1 MRFSL
6 LSTLFFIT
14 NAIAAPLDTSSQDS
28 RIITA
33 AIIDVTNNLERLGQA
48 LNAIR
53 NPQAASN
60 FSPYQQ
66 AIETSSSDLTNSFIN
81 NARNI
86 QRAPVADIL
95 EATALISIINTLDS
109 ATTATTNAWLD
120 ARSTIVRIN
129 GGRSAA
135 IRMLTA
141 HKGASGE
148 FSNALLSKMPLAY
161 QGSARLYGEKIMGEA
176 KKALNAYQ

>member
-6 LSTLFFIT
+6 FNNLLLIT
-14 NAIAAPLDTSSQDS
+14 TAIAAPVYTLTQDS
-28 RIITA
+28 RIITT
-33 AIIDVTNNLERLGQA
+33 AIIDVTNNLERLGRA

-66 AIETSSSDLTNSFIN
+66 AIETSSSDLTNSFLN

-86 QRAPVADIL
+86 QRAPVAEIL

-109 ATTATTNAWLD
+109 TTTATTNAWLD
-120 ARSTIVRIN
+120 AKSTIVRIN

-141 HKGASGE
+141 HSRASGE

-161 QGSARLYGEKIMGEA
+161 QGTARLYGEKIMGEA